1 MKTLTHFLFAAP
13 SHTQAHCGQIPE
25 GEIRVRSHP
34 PAGLC
39 PWNTTEL
46 QTYNQ
51 VSRNFL
57 ILTVQYYIYPIFKAQ
72 YKIQDRANCLC
83 SKIQC
88 FWTLLIG
95 IFLIHVD
102 ERKMSI

>member
-1 MKTLTHFLFAAP
+1 MKTLMHFSLQPPLTHK
-13 SHTQAHCGQIPE
+13 HTVGRFQKE
-25 GEIRVRSHP
+25 TVGEIRVRSHP
-34 PAGLC
+34 SAGLC
-39 PWNTTEL
+39 PWNATEL

-57 ILTVQYYIYPIFKAQ
+57 ILTVKYYIYPIFKAQ

-88 FWTLLIG
+88 FWTLLI
-95 IFLIHVD
+95 
-102 ERKMSI
+102 